1 MNSARVGS
9 NVGGGAR
16 MKDLPMTSEDQQ
28 EVSTMWKRHLLE
40 QQQEVHRNRARLRNI
55 RLPGLVLAS
64 LCGLIGM
71 LNITAGSAAIFE
83 QAASNDGRILLIIGL
98 SAILLALPL
107 HQTITAIRSSRLS
120 AKGRS
125 RQFESEE

>member
-1 MNSARVGS
+1 
-9 NVGGGAR
+9 

-28 EVSTMWKRHLLE
+28 EVNTMWKRHLLE

-71 LNITAGSAAIFE
+71 LNITAGSTAIFE

-107 HQTITAIRSSRLS
+107 HQTITAIRSSRLG
-120 AKGRS
+120 AKDRS
-125 RQFESEE
+125 RQFDSEE